1 MRAKLLVIGGKANR
15 EEIKLKLPAIVGR
28 SRQAGVCIAH
38 PTVSRQHCEL
48 YEEGGKIYVR
58 DLGSL
63 NGTLVAES
71 QVQRLCLEHGDTLT
85 IGPLTFQ
92 VIYEHLGA
100 PPAPAVPKTDEDS
113 AIGAAPSQELAQT
126 MVDLPR
132 IGAGPL
138 EDLAAP
144 AADLSDD
151 DGFDLALP
159 TEAVDLGAI
168 AEEPLP
174 PGDEVSDKISDDVDL
189 RLFAGDH
196 EGNAENADDA
206 AVAEPD
212 IDALMAVDDDSFDL
226 DTPAL
231 PAVEPS
237 SAIVADVEELKVDGP
252 EVSDAV
258 DDDAE
263 FDLSPPPESM
273 EADAEDDFLA
283 FLGEPTATPDVDE
296 LASSELAEGEP
307 AAVVDSEPSLE
318 PVADDATDDIEL
330 DWLNAPAIRDD
341 EEAKGGGT
349 VAFDPSQET
358 IDNIDDAT
366 DALSFEDVAGGDA
379 AAPIV
384 EVPVAETPPEPKKQK
399 AKRGFWPFGRKGKA
413 EPAAAEPAAELDL
426 EPVEAVADDA
436 AADLVVEPELAIPE
450 TVDAA
455 PVAAA
460 PDVSKAADETV
471 VMDALELSF
480 DDDAPSQA
488 TAVDINFTREL
499 AHEKTLVI
507 EDSAVTDVS
516 TGEGDKATKK
526 KRGFFSFGKKSK
538 AVKTAEAEV
547 APEPIAEVEESPE
560 VEAVE
565 TLPQEEKT
573 EEAPAAGA
581 VKKRAWW
588 PFAKKAKAT
597 ESPETPPEAV
607 TPKAVTAPA
616 PLPPPGASPNPESF
630 EFSADELM
638 DLTAETAP
646 PAAKVAPD
654 PQALAADEI
663 LDFELDLPLHDS
675 SAAIQPI
682 LSDAPPPTTG
692 ADDDDFLDFLAEEL
706 PGAKPGR
713 GAG

>member
-63 NGTLVAES
+63 NGTLVADS

-92 VIYEHLGA
+92 VIYEHLAA
-100 PPAPAVPKTDEDS
+100 PPAPKADEDS
-113 AIGAAPSQELAQT
+113 AIGAAPTEELAQT

-138 EDLAAP
+138 EALAAP
-144 AADLSDD
+144 TADLSDD

-159 TEAVDLGAI
+159 TEEVDLGAV
-168 AEEPLP
+168 AEEPFP
-174 PGDEVSDKISDDVDL
+174 PSDDEIDRISDDAEL

-196 EGNAENADDA
+196 DGDAENSDDA
-206 AVAEPD
+206 ALAEPD
-212 IDALMAVDDDSFDL
+212 IDALMAVDDDSFEV
-226 DTPAL
+226 DTPEP

-237 SAIVADVEELKVDGP
+237 ATTVADVEELKV
-252 EVSDAV
+252 EASELADAIG
-258 DDDAE
+258 DDAD
-263 FDLSPPPESM
+263 FDLSPTTTETM

-283 FLGEPTATPDVDE
+283 FLGEPPAAPAVEVSTPGEAAVE
-296 LASSELAEGEP
+296 EP
-307 AAVVDSEPSLE
+307 ASVAELEPSLE
-318 PVADDATDDIEL
+318 PVAEDPAGDIEL

-341 EEAKGGGT
+341 EMAPGDAT
-349 VAFDPSQET
+349 VGFDPAQET

-366 DALSFEDVAGGDA
+366 DALSFEDVAAGDA

-413 EPAAAEPAAELDL
+413 EPVVEEPAAELELDL
-426 EPVEAVADDA
+426 VEAAASDATANLVA
-436 AADLVVEPELAIPE
+436 EPAPANPE
-450 TVDAA
+450 TVEMTPAA
-455 PVAAA
+455 DA

-480 DDDAPSQA
+480 DDDAGGEA

-516 TGEGDKATKK
+516 AGESDKATRK

-538 AVKTAEAEV
+538 PAKTEEAEV
-547 APEPIAEVEESPE
+547 APAPTSDIADSPADAAAEVSPE
-560 VEAVE
+560 
-565 TLPQEEKT
+565 EEKSA
-573 EEAPAAGA
+573 EAPAAETA
-581 VKKRAWW
+581 KKRAWW

-607 TPKAVTAPA
+607 APKAAPVPA
-616 PLPPPGASPNPESF
+616 PLPPQGVSPNPESF

-646 PAAKVAPD
+646 PAATEAPD

-675 SAAIQPI
+675 SASIQPI
-682 LSDAPPPTTG
+682 LSDAPPPATG